1 MSQFHELINSSQPG
15 TMVQHLYSLNGGEV
29 WLAGIAIRE
38 DWSTLARLTK
48 RIDIHSRGAVVQVRN
63 VHLILLMLQF
73 EGTIYETFVSVQHED
88 SIEFVARM
96 AEQSH
101 FSILIFDGVSAQPVR
116 AFVTQNGF
124 QLMFRAVYAGFADW
138 PGWAYAEFDQAKATL
153 YERYPSVMDL
163 WHALGQHAGGVIWQ
177 LVSSGDN

>member
-1 MSQFHELINSSQPG
+1 MNRFHELINGSQPG
-15 TMVQHLYSLNGGEV
+15 TMVQHLYSLNGGEE

-38 DWSTLARLTK
+38 DPSTIAGMAK
-48 RIDIHSRGAVVQVRN
+48 RIDIHSRGAVFQVQG
-63 VHLILLMLQF
+63 VHLILLMLLF

-101 FSILIFDGVSAQPVR
+101 FSILIFDGVSPQPAR

-124 QLMFRAVYAGFADW
+124 QALFQAISATFAIW
-138 PGWAYAEFDQAKATL
+138 PGWAYGEFDQAKAAL
-153 YERYPSVMDL
+153 YARYPSVLHL
-163 WHALGQHAGGVIWQ
+163 WQTLGTRAGGVIWQ
-177 LVSSGDN
+177 MVSPGDN